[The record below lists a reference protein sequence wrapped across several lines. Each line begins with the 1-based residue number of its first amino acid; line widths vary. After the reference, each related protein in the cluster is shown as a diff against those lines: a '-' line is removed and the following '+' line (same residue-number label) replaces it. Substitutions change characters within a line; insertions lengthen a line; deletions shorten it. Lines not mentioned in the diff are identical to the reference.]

1 MKTEKKRTLKGS
13 VLFTVVSVLALMI
26 IFMTSALA
34 LASAANRRAHK
45 SYSASQASYTARA
58 AIDSILAAV
67 GTDNEFANAVAGIT
81 EGGSISVDV
90 GINEPSLGKI
100 TNATIS
106 YDGTVSIFDPQ
117 KMQWVE
123 KNRLLIS
130 ADVTLGGETTTITSH
145 VIQDPVVKSDDGPG
159 YLTMGGTSPNGNGG
173 TVLGGSYIGMGI
185 GAPDDSGK
193 NQSWN
198 DGLTYFRYK
207 EGDPYPITLED
218 RKYWTGITYT
228 PKDQNKQEAPIVVN
242 GSYKVMTEMAMYYT
256 QKGKGAT
263 IWGDVLFPN
272 NGRFY
277 AEFTDEFKKVA
288 NSGLKFTEI
297 PYLYVDGDFQLS
309 SASDCIIGSKD
320 GDIPFNLFAGTMNT
334 KQNSNALINASVYL
348 MDAGKTS
355 TLQMGKTTFSSWV
368 SSVYNKSEAYNKA
381 SGFYSMGSIDFTGGG
396 PVDINGSIRTEE
408 NLKISS
414 EMSVNGDI
422 VCGGTLNIDTNKL
435 AVKNGTVYAKA
446 VTGTNITAN
455 NAGGVKPGYHQ
466 GNINYIL
473 AKNIEYPGVEDD
485 GSITMTHADYAW
497 VLPSFMDSHTG
508 TPVAGGNA
516 IDFGGANVD
525 GFYDGEIFEGLP
537 ADDDDTNLEKVYKAN
552 VYIRDADGQEVSANE
567 AVDSAKSWTYKGE
580 KGNITI
586 KPIEEFYKDRNEP
599 IYPENAKREVL
610 LGVSGPVKGTEGHI
624 AKSAAPAAVNN
635 KVYTSASLV
644 GNVEESC
651 TLTGSWARTVT
662 VKTKGEDIHVLLDG
676 VTFDNPEN
684 PGEARIYVDEKA
696 GGHVYFYFAG
706 KIVSNYSNPSEVEKT
721 KLFDTV
727 KDLMSKWG
735 IEDNIDE
742 PKPALTEDQTLVIGQ
757 NGQTNKAKGP
767 GFEVNG
773 NTISITGSTKIRC
786 DGEWN
791 YLEGKTVDIYPPASG
806 TLWVHLDSVKAR
818 NNCKFLI
825 HDLDDNG
832 KQKGGFVNFYV
843 TGTNNL
849 DNTPIVTES
858 FDKAAKSGKD
868 YQIVSDPG
876 NPSLYSSKVPAENTI
891 PSPRVNLYSDTTY
904 TATIQAQNNF
914 FITAYVRAP
923 YMICDVSNFGGFY
936 DSFMLNHLYYDGIE
950 LGSMKTSGWKDGG
963 KHCQRLGIVGCF
975 NVYDYPSQND
985 WTLLYIKQTNDN
997 GSGGSVTSADGAHT
1011 YAAVDYLDY

>member
-185 GAPDDSGK
+185 GAPDDSGN

-277 AEFTDEFKKVA
+277 AEFTDEFRKAA

-355 TLQMGKTTFSSWV
+355 TLQMGDTKFSSWV
-368 SSVYNKSEAYNKA
+368 SSVYNKSDAYNKT
-381 SGFYSMGSIDFTGGG
+381 SGFYSMGSIHFKGNGPIDMQGG
-396 PVDINGSIRTEE
+396 IRVEE
-408 NLKISS
+408 NLTIGGVDDYGNPEKTAI
-414 EMSVNGDI
+414 SVNGD
-422 VCGGTLNIDTNKL
+422 VVVGGELEFLSDKFEIKS
-435 AVKNGTVYAKA
+435 GHTVYARNVK
-446 VTGTNITAN
+446 GTNVTAN

-473 AKNIEYPGVEDD
+473 AKNIVYPAED
-485 GSITMTHADYAW
+485 GTTAHADYAW
-497 VLPSFMDSHTG
+497 VLPTFKDS
-508 TPVAGGNA
+508 
-516 IDFGGANVD
+516 
-525 GFYDGEIFEGLP
+525 
-537 ADDDDTNLEKVYKAN
+537 
-552 VYIRDADGQEVSANE
+552 
-567 AVDSAKSWTYKGE
+567 
-580 KGNITI
+580 
-586 KPIEEFYKDRNEP
+586 
-599 IYPENAKREVL
+599 
-610 LGVSGPVKGTEGHI
+610 
-624 AKSAAPAAVNN
+624 
-635 KVYTSASLV
+635 
-644 GNVEESC
+644 
-651 TLTGSWARTVT
+651 
-662 VKTKGEDIHVLLDG
+662 
-676 VTFDNPEN
+676 
-684 PGEARIYVDEKA
+684 
-696 GGHVYFYFAG
+696 
-706 KIVSNYSNPSEVEKT
+706 
-721 KLFDTV
+721 
-727 KDLMSKWG
+727 
-735 IEDNIDE
+735 
-742 PKPALTEDQTLVIGQ
+742 
-757 NGQTNKAKGP
+757 
-767 GFEVNG
+767 
-773 NTISITGSTKIRC
+773 
-786 DGEWN
+786 
-791 YLEGKTVDIYPPASG
+791 
-806 TLWVHLDSVKAR
+806 
-818 NNCKFLI
+818 
-825 HDLDDNG
+825 
-832 KQKGGFVNFYV
+832 
-843 TGTNNL
+843 
-849 DNTPIVTES
+849 
-858 FDKAAKSGKD
+858 
-868 YQIVSDPG
+868 
-876 NPSLYSSKVPAENTI
+876 
-891 PSPRVNLYSDTTY
+891 
-904 TATIQAQNNF
+904 
-914 FITAYVRAP
+914 
-923 YMICDVSNFGGFY
+923 
-936 DSFMLNHLYYDGIE
+936 
-950 LGSMKTSGWKDGG
+950 
-963 KHCQRLGIVGCF
+963 
-975 NVYDYPSQND
+975 
-985 WTLLYIKQTNDN
+985 
-997 GSGGSVTSADGAHT
+997 
-1011 YAAVDYLDY
+1011 